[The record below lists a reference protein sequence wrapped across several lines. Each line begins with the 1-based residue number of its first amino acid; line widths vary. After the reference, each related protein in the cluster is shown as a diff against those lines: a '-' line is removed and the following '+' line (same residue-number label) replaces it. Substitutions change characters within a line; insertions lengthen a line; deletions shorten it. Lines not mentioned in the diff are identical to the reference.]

1 MKQLVILSGKG
12 GTGKTS
18 LTAAF
23 AHLASQELPVV
34 LADADVDAANL
45 ELVLSARVKE
55 RERFIGGK
63 VAVIDPESCTA
74 CGVCH
79 AVCRF
84 DAILEPG
91 REAFRYSY
99 SVDPLACEGCAACYY
114 QCPEDAIRMED
125 RESGEWFVS
134 DTPYGPL
141 VHARLHPAQENSGKL
156 VTVVR
161 QKARHLAQDENRP
174 LVIIDGP
181 PGIGCPVISAVGGV
195 DLALMV
201 TEPTVAGA
209 HDLDRILQVAEH
221 FRVRTAVVVN
231 KHDLSPRGTEAI
243 EEFCWER
250 GIPLVGRIPFDPLV
264 TEAMVKGKPVTAFG
278 SGQAVEAIRS
288 VWGAVRKLLAL

>member
-1 MKQLVILSGKG
+1 MKQLVVLSGKG

-23 AHLASQELPVV
+23 AHLASQETSVV

-45 ELVLSARVKE
+45 ELVLSAQVKE
-55 RERFIGGK
+55 RHSFIGGK
-63 VAVIDPESCTA
+63 VAVIESEKCTA
-74 CGVCH
+74 CGICQV
-79 AVCRF
+79 VCRF
-84 DAILEPG
+84 NAVMEPG
-91 REAFRYSY
+91 AEHFRYSY

-161 QKARHLAQDENRP
+161 QKARQLAQDENRP

-209 HDLDRILQVAEH
+209 HDLERIIRTAEH
-221 FRVRTAVVVN
+221 FRVRAAVVVN
-231 KHDLSPRGTEAI
+231 KYDLSLRGTRVV
-243 EEFCWER
+243 EEFCR
-250 GIPLVGRIPFDPLV
+250 AHGIPLIGKIPFDPMV
-264 TEAMVKGKPVTAFG
+264 TEAMVKGMPVTAFG
-278 SGQAVEAIRS
+278 DGRVVETIKAVWDS
-288 VWGAVRKLLAL
+288 LKSLS